1 VENPNELWT
10 ARLDRTPFTVS
21 LGFELC
27 VQLSAPSGLFRFI
40 VRNRWHRVGGP
51 SCVLLVE
58 ELPSAMQAMAAAER
72 AAATL
77 AFKQRRRIPPRQPEE
92 PARSAALWGPAPG
105 GAAEETQRGSAGY
118 RIAAVRRAT
127 PHETRELSGA

>member
-1 VENPNELWT
+1 MENAKELWT
-10 ARLDRTPFTVS
+10 ARLDRTLFTVS

-27 VQLSAPSGLFRFI
+27 VQLSAPSGLFRFT
-40 VRNRWHRVGGP
+40 VRNRRHRVGGP
-51 SCVLLVE
+51 SCVLLVD

-77 AFKQRRRIPPRQPEE
+77 AFKQHRRIAPQQPEE
-92 PARSAALWGPAPG
+92 PARSAALRGPAPG
-105 GAAEETQRGSAGY
+105 GAAEEAQRGSAGY
-118 RIAAVRRAT
+118 GIAAVRRAT